1 MHRLLIS
8 AAALCFAATATAAPY
23 NDNTKGFTVEV
34 PEGWSNTPGGEFPLD
49 LVLMSPRAA
58 TTNGVCLLM
67 SQDIK
72 ATKEMKQPEINALVA
87 TEANEAFWRAILTA
101 DKTVQV
107 KDLALTVAH
116 ETRGERTVGR
126 ATVLITAAKDGTT
139 MMLKFEMMLQAVPGN
154 SYMTHCSVKQDQVAL
169 EAADIKTV
177 IDTHTPTGT
186 AGLVASAEP
195 PRGGATPVA
204 APRPFMG
211 AAADAFKTS
220 TGEVM
225 KRVRR

>member
-1 MHRLLIS
+1 
-8 AAALCFAATATAAPY
+8 
-23 NDNTKGFTVEV
+23 
-34 PEGWSNTPGGEFPLD
+34 
-49 LVLMSPRAA
+49 
-58 TTNGVCLLM
+58 
-67 SQDIK
+67 
-72 ATKEMKQPEINALVA
+72 MKQPDINALVA
-87 TEANEAFWRAILTA
+87 TEANEQFWRAVLTS
-101 DKTVQV
+101 DQSVQV
-107 KDLALTVAH
+107 KDLAITVAH

-126 ATVLITAAKDGTT
+126 ATVLITVAKDGTT

-154 SYMTHCSVKQDQVAL
+154 SYMTHCSVRQDQVAA

-204 APRPFMG
+204 APRPLMG

-220 TGEVM
+220 TGEVLQ
-225 KRVRR
+225 RVRRR